1 MFSYILAHTSI
12 TTIIANTYF
21 ITYPLD
27 NNRTN
32 ATIVAKTDT
41 DNINKAV
48 AEATTLRDSIS
59 IVEYQTCCLTKNFNF
74 CFYY

>member
-12 TTIIANTYF
+12 TIINANTYF
-21 ITYPLD
+21 INNSPYD

-41 DNINKAV
+41 DNTNKAV
-48 AEATTLRDSIS
+48 VEATTLNNSIS
-59 IVEYQTCCLTKNFNF
+59 IVKTF
-74 CFYY
+74 